1 MQNQETERLNKKVIS
16 FALPVELVKTI
27 KELAGK
33 EKKSRSKIVEELIR
47 ESLKERKRKGLERIA
62 IHSKDLARLKGVVS
76 LGGDALK
83 DSEAIYE

>member
-1 MQNQETERLNKKVIS
+1 MKRHTTKQLNKKVVS
-16 FALPVELVKTI
+16 FALPVDLIETI

-33 EKKSRSKIVEELIR
+33 EKKSGSKVVEELIR
-47 ESLKERKRKGLERIA
+47 ESLNNRKRKKLGKIV
-62 IHSKDLARLKGVVS
+62 IHSETLECLKGIIS